1 MNLQNIRHEKY
12 LRQKKPCFTFSMW
25 NIIMWYFSIEI
36 AIDVRV
42 LLGSAHIEQHNI
54 ISCCLDFDVSTYI
67 TLSFGTDFILFL
79 AKKISFDKKNSLL
92 LFLFTQSLPQH
103 GSRQHDKWCWRDL
116 VMLAVSCLCLLIS
129 LHIRSMRE
137 TICDAPPAS

>member
-1 MNLQNIRHEKY
+1 
-12 LRQKKPCFTFSMW
+12 
-25 NIIMWYFSIEI
+25 MWYFSIEI

-79 AKKISFDKKNSLL
+79 AKKISFDKKIH
-92 LFLFTQSLPQH
+92 FF
-103 GSRQHDKWCWRDL
+103 CFY
-116 VMLAVSCLCLLIS
+116 
-129 LHIRSMRE
+129 LHKVCRSMDQDSTISDAGE
-137 TICDAPPAS
+137 TW